1 MIHDTLQTFFK
12 ASPKQD
18 QRNYFRYL
26 LIEEDGKYAICE
38 SASESEDSAKSSISL
53 SYNEENELKLV
64 WHKGGRPIVTVQN
77 IAVGKVAVTKDEDE
91 ESLQFVLE
99 RMPSRMVK
107 VQLKPFFAVD
117 LSMYWEVCED
127 CD

>member
-26 LIEEDGKYAICE
+26 LV
-38 SASESEDSAKSSISL
+38 EDSGGYSVCASACELEEPTKSSISL
-53 SYNEENELKLV
+53 SYNEENEIKLI
-64 WHKGGRPIVTVQN
+64 WYKGHQPIVTVQPIGIEKV
-77 IAVGKVAVTKDEDE
+77 IALKDEEE

-99 RMPSRMVK
+99 RMPSRMIK
-107 VQLKPFFAVD
+107 VQFKPFFAVD
-117 LSMYWEVCED
+117 FSMYWEVCED